1 MTRIVFSPWGSLPI
15 KVPFADTC
23 LLAVLTLSLHSPC
36 NLSHPCL
43 PHPEEHQQQH
53 THAYPLL
60 LPFASAEISDKV
72 PPAECCWQWCYRLT
86 TSLGDILLRLLAWEQ
101 NCYTLLAN
109 GLAVGL
115 VQRLAASLDQYIAD
129 EGADKELCKDSATLD
144 RLLRV

>member
-1 MTRIVFSPWGSLPI
+1 M
-15 KVPFADTC
+15 
-23 LLAVLTLSLHSPC
+23 
-36 NLSHPCL
+36 
-43 PHPEEHQQQH
+43 
-53 THAYPLL
+53 
-60 LPFASAEISDKV
+60 
-72 PPAECCWQWCYRLT
+72 
-86 TSLGDILLRLLAWEQ
+86 GDILLRLLAWEQ